1 MSSATR
7 LVQANAVTTKE
18 PHFSHQQ
25 EMDNL
30 IRDMGLIEVNAEL
43 LTSRQKEWHFLDST
57 CKVSKYRKRHL
68 NIFFTLSQTHSLC
81 YCSDIFGLFALLYM
95 ISNTSYNWEQGGDL
109 KMLAFFLGLQGGGRG
124 YAKYSCF
131 LCLWNSRADDQHYSR
146 KQWPLRE
153 ELTPGSHNVIC

>member
-1 MSSATR
+1 MSSVTR

-43 LTSRQKEWHFLDST
+43 LTSRLKEWHFLDST

-68 NIFFTLSQTHSLC
+68 NIFLPFHRLILCAIAQTYLDFLHC
-81 YCSDIFGLFALLYM
+81 Y
-95 ISNTSYNWEQGGDL
+95 T
-109 KMLAFFLGLQGGGRG
+109 
-124 YAKYSCF
+124 
-131 LCLWNSRADDQHYSR
+131 
-146 KQWPLRE
+146 
-153 ELTPGSHNVIC
+153 